1 MKKTI
6 LIIIL
11 AVSITGLL
19 FSLDIDEA
27 RELLKDEK
35 GGDILFLSKINL
47 GIPGGENWIANRKI
61 DNLTYIYTI
70 SNDKKVSNIKILVFQ
85 ELSKLRYN
93 NFDLEY
99 DILEWIPGNRL
110 GSKAAKFGDF
120 NGDGKDEIFSL
131 GVGEYSRCVI
141 EGYDNKRG
149 IYFLLNYIFAISS
162 QKSPPPVVFT
172 NYHGTDG
179 IAIQW
184 RDHMENRYVW
194 SLFAWNKEKKEY
206 EEIKEIR
213 EDEIDFSIITVLKET
228 EENQNEI
235 EPETA
240 EYTVITS
247 ENEQLENA
255 SNSAS
260 KQPENASSS
269 VIENKNTRF
278 IILIALIT
286 SIIAASA
293 VIILLAVR
301 KKRKI

>member
-19 FSLDIDEA
+19 FSLDTDEV
-27 RELLKDEK
+27 RELLMKEK

-47 GIPGGENWIANRKI
+47 GIPGGENWIANRK
-61 DNLTYIYTI
+61 DNWTYIYTI
-70 SNDKKVSNIKILVFQ
+70 SSDKEVKYITSISFFEKSEVQV
-85 ELSKLRYN
+85 YN
-93 NFDLEY
+93 YVDLEY
-99 DILEWIPGNRL
+99 DILGGVPGTKI

-120 NGDGKDEIFSL
+120 NGDGKDEIFDL
-131 GVGEYSRCVI
+131 GYSNDNRCAI
-141 EGYDNKRG
+141 TGYDYEKRKML
-149 IYFLLNYIFAISS
+149 FLFRCTFEITSS
-162 QKSPPPVVFT
+162 KGPPPVIFT
-172 NYHGTDG
+172 KHQGTDG
-179 IAIQW
+179 IAVYTKNFPEEQYLW
-184 RDHMENRYVW
+184 YYFE
-194 SLFAWNKEKKEY
+194 WNEKINEY
-206 EEIKEIR
+206 EEIKEIS
-213 EDEIDFSIITVLKET
+213 EDEIDFSIIAVLKET

-247 ENEQLENA
+247 ENEQL
-255 SNSAS
+255 
-260 KQPENASSS
+260 ENASSS

-293 VIILLAVR
+293 VIILLTVR